1 MLFLIALLLMNLPVL
16 SQQSYVLKI
25 QPVDKSPGFLQNTFN
40 PDTLFAG
47 QTECQIYVS
56 NFLASLQAKGY
67 ITASVDSMMY
77 DSLSAKMVLFVG
89 ELYKWS
95 SVNVDEPARQW
106 LMKMN
111 LAGNLFDNQR
121 VDFEKVDILQ
131 QRILHFFENNGYPF
145 AKIWLDSMN
154 IDNNLVSGKLNI
166 DPGPL
171 YRIDSI
177 QVTGNAKISSD
188 YLQNFL
194 DIKNNSVYNKE
205 KLAGISGELKKLNYI
220 EEEFPPQFKWRT
232 SGGVVELFL
241 KQKKSSQVNFLIGV
255 LPNND
260 PLSNR
265 KVLITGEGLLN
276 LKNAFGAGETIGLVW
291 QKLQAASQRLNI
303 GYQQPY
309 LFKTPFGID
318 FGFDMFKRD
327 SSYLNFSLKLGAQFS
342 INSRQQAQLFF
353 QQFSTIVSNI
363 NTDLVLRTRK
373 LPAEADVRVSNIG
386 LEYHLNTTNYIF
398 NPVRGAELSF
408 ITAAGNKIIKP
419 NNQILELKDAD
430 DPTFDFKSLYD
441 TIKAKSYQVRT
452 LLTVAKYFPIGNKR
466 RSAIKAVI
474 NGGYLMSSNIFRN
487 ELFQIGGYRLLRGFD
502 EASQFLSQ
510 YAIGTAEYRYL
521 IGENS
526 YFNVFSD
533 GGWGKDAGTGVN
545 RSFAYLS
552 AGLGLAFETKV
563 GLFNLAWAVGSRND
577 IPFNLRQSKI
587 HFGFISYF

>member
-1 MLFLIALLLMNLPVL
+1 MLFLIALLLMNLQVL
-16 SQQSYVLKI
+16 SQRSYVLKI
-25 QPVDKSPGFLQNTFN
+25 QPVDKMPDFLQNTFN

-67 ITASVDSMMY
+67 ITASVDSVMY

-131 QRILHFFENNGYPF
+131 QRMFHFFENNGYPF
-145 AKIWLDSMN
+145 ARIWLDSMN
-154 IDNNLVSGKLNI
+154 IDNNLVSGKLKI

-177 QVTGNAKISSD
+177 QVSGNAKISSD
-188 YLQNFL
+188 YLKNFL

-205 KLAGISGELKKLNYI
+205 KLAGISDELKKLNYI

-318 FGFDMFKRD
+318 FGFDMLKRD

-373 LPAEADVRVSNIG
+373 LPPEADVRVSNIG

-419 NNQILELKDAD
+419 NNQILELKDPN
-430 DPTFDFKSLYD
+430 DPAFDYKSLYD

-452 LLTVAKYFPIGNKR
+452 LLTFAKYFPIGNKH
-466 RSAIKAVI
+466 RSTFKTAV

-545 RSFAYLS
+545 RNFTYLS

>member
-1 MLFLIALLLMNLPVL
+1 MLFLIALLLINHLAL
-16 SQQSYVLKI
+16 SQRSYVLKI
-25 QPVDKSPGFLQNTFN
+25 HSVDKTSGFLLNAFN
-40 PDTLFAG
+40 PDTLFG
-47 QTECQIYVS
+47 DKTECQIYVS
-56 NFLASLQAKGY
+56 KFFAALQAKGY
-67 ITASVDSMMY
+67 ITASVDSIIY
-77 DSLSAKMVLFVG
+77 DSLSAKMVLYVG

-95 SVNVDEPARQW
+95 SVYVDEPARQW

-111 LAGNLFDNQR
+111 LTGNLFDNQR
-121 VDFEKVDILQ
+121 IDYEKIDVLQ
-131 QRILHFFENNGYPF
+131 QRILNYFENNGYPF

-154 IDNNLVSGKLNI
+154 IENNLVSGKLNI
-166 DPGPL
+166 DQGPM

-194 DIKNNSVYNKE
+194 DIKSNSVYNKE
-205 KLAGISGELKKLNYI
+205 KLARISSELKKLNYI

-318 FGFDMFKRD
+318 FGFDMLKRD
-327 SSYLNFSLKLGAQFS
+327 SNYLNFSLKLGAQFS
-342 INSRQQAQLFF
+342 INTQQQAQLFF

-363 NTDLVLRTRK
+363 NTDQVLITKK

-419 NNQILELKDAD
+419 NNQILELKDPD
-430 DPTFDFKSLYD
+430 DPAFNFKSLYD

-452 LLTVAKYFPIGNKR
+452 LLTVAKYFPIGKKH
-466 RSAIKAVI
+466 RSTLKTAV

-487 ELFQIGGYRLLRGFD
+487 ELFQIGGYRLLRGFN
-502 EASQFLSQ
+502 EASQFLSL
-510 YAIGTAEYRYL
+510 YAVGTLEYRYL

-526 YFNVFSD
+526 YFNVFTD
-533 GGWGKDAGTGVN
+533 GGWGKDASTGVN
-545 RSFAYLS
+545 QRFAYLS